1 MKRVG
6 NLYEAI
12 AEWENL
18 LHAFYLATRGK
29 RLKNQAMQYE
39 KNLYHNLK
47 SLQDS
52 LLFQNV
58 SLGEYRFFTIYDPKE
73 RLICAAPFEDR
84 VLHHA
89 IMNVAEPMFEKMQI
103 YDSYACRKNKG
114 TESALIRALH
124 FTKHFGY
131 FLKLDIRK
139 YFDSIPHTKLKQI
152 LAKLCKDK
160 ALLSLFNRIVD
171 SYSVR
176 EGYGLPIGN
185 LTSQYFANMYLA
197 VFDRY
202 VKENLKIKG
211 YIRYMDDMLIFLDSM
226 QKIKDARVHAVNFL
240 SEKLYL
246 TCKEQS
252 LGKTEKGV
260 PFLGFLIKPRGIF
273 LLQKKKKRFKKR
285 FKEYQ
290 YKFESGVWT
299 EEEYAMHIT
308 SMFAHLKVSRCRA
321 WCNRLIVRYK

>member
-18 LHAFYLATRGK
+18 LHAFYLAARGK
-29 RLKNQAMQYE
+29 RLKSDAVQYE

-47 SLQDS
+47 FLQTSLFS
-52 LLFQNV
+52 QNV
-58 SLGEYRFFTIYDPKE
+58 PLGKYSFFTIYDPKE
-73 RLICAAPFEDR
+73 RLICAAPFQDR
-84 VLHHA
+84 LLHHA
-89 IMNVAEPMFEKMQI
+89 IMNVAEPSFEKMQI

-114 TESALIRALH
+114 TEAALIRALH
-124 FTKHFGY
+124 FSKQFGY

-139 YFDSIPHTKLKQI
+139 YFDSIPHAKVKEI
-152 LAKLCKDK
+152 LARLFKDK
-160 ALLSLFNRIVD
+160 ALLNLFDNIVD

-202 VKENLKIKG
+202 IKETLKIKG
-211 YIRYMDDMLIFLDSM
+211 YIRYMDDMLIFQNNM
-226 QKIKDARVHAVNFL
+226 QKSKEVRGNAVNFL
-240 SEKLYL
+240 AEKLHL

-260 PFLGFLIKPRGIF
+260 SFLGFLIKPCGIF
-273 LLQKKKKRFKKR
+273 LLQKKKKRFKRR

-290 YKFESGVWT
+290 YKFKSGSWT
-299 EEEYAMHIT
+299 EEEYSQHIT
-308 SMFAHLKVSRCRA
+308 SMLAHLKVSRCMA
-321 WCNRLIVRYK
+321 WCNRLILRYK